1 MALAKWA
8 RAMTRLASILTA
20 IAILA
25 IWWVGAVTVV
35 GWLFG

>member
-1 MALAKWA
+1 
-8 RAMTRLASILTA
+8 MTRLASILTA

-25 IWWVGAVTVV
+25 IWWVGAVTVA